1 MAATK
6 RPRHKLAA
14 NESAP
19 TRGRVYNDEHQKMN
33 QLVRFLFGHE
43 QAVFT
48 NGRFGFDVRPGPVL
62 LVLIVLLVAAFVYF
76 VYLRSRIRLSKRTTA
91 TLIALRVALLAL
103 LVTLLLRPVV
113 VVSSVIPR
121 SSYVAIVVDDSVSM
135 KLGDTPQ
142 GATRIDAVKQTLLGT
157 DQNSFLNRLD
167 AKFKT
172 NLYGFAGGL
181 SRLKGSEDLFAE
193 GRTSDLAGALDETV
207 KRSSGMPLSAIVLA
221 TDGASNVPRDL
232 AATLRELRARDIPVF
247 TVGVGNTARPMDAEL
262 TRINIPRRVLV
273 GSRVNIETYVGLSGY
288 QATKVLI
295 GVREDGRAIK
305 TEEFNLRGNDTQ
317 AINLE
322 ITPTTPGIHRYT
334 VEITPLDGELTI
346 ENNKQDSLVEVVS
359 GPLRLLHVE
368 GEPRWELGKIRESLA
383 LNEKNIILV
392 SLQRTGENKFYR
404 QGIANQNELAT
415 GFPLTE
421 EELFSYDG
429 LVLGSVEAGF
439 FTADQLRA
447 IEAFVA
453 RRGGGL
459 LAIGGRLS
467 FDGGKYK
474 GTTIDELLPVS
485 LTGGP
490 IDDAASFSPV
500 YKAILTGAGQTHPI
514 TRLNDDRGA
523 NQKAWNELPPISVSQ
538 VLSNIKP
545 GASVLLEARRA
556 DGGQVVPLLV
566 QQRYGRGQTLALTTS
581 DTWRWRMRT
590 DSKNNAH
597 ETFWRQMLRYVVS
610 STPHQIEIGA
620 EKDVYSMDDTINIV
634 ADIRDK
640 HFNPVNDA
648 NATARVTK
656 PSGTVVDVPLKF
668 TTLNA
673 VNTYAGE
680 FKADELG
687 EHKIELTG
695 TSAGLGTLNA
705 KASIL
710 VSDLNREYY
719 SAAQNSD
726 LLKRIAAE
734 TGGKYYTPAEAQ
746 LLLDDLVYRQTPY
759 SERVTK
765 DLWDMPINFM
775 LIIGL
780 LSGEWFLRKREGLA

>member
-1 MAATK
+1 
-6 RPRHKLAA
+6 
-14 NESAP
+14 
-19 TRGRVYNDEHQKMN
+19 MN

-48 NGRFGFDVRPGPVL
+48 NGRFGFDVRPGPLL
-62 LVLIVLLVAAFVYF
+62 LVLIVLLAAVFVYF
-76 VYLRSRIRLSKRTTA
+76 IYLRPRVRLSKRTTA
-91 TLIALRVALLAL
+91 TLIALRVALLTI

-121 SSYVAIVVDDSVSM
+121 SSYVAILVDDSVSM
-135 KLGDTPQ
+135 KLRDMPDGN
-142 GATRIDAVKQTLLGT
+142 TRIDTVKQSLLASGP
-157 DQNSFLNRLD
+157 NSFLNRLD

-172 NLYGFAGGL
+172 SLYGFAGAL
-181 SRLKGSEDLFAE
+181 SRLKGANDLFAE
-193 GRTSDLAGALDETV
+193 GRTSDLAGALDETI
-207 KRSSGMPLSAIVLA
+207 KRSSGMPLSAVVLA
-221 TDGASNVPRDL
+221 TDGASNVPRDF

-262 TRINIPRRVLV
+262 TRINMPRRVLV
-273 GSRVNIETYVGLSGY
+273 GSRVNIETYVGLSSY

-295 GVREDGRAIK
+295 AVREDGRAIK
-305 TEEFNLRGNDTQ
+305 TEETNLRGNDTQ
-317 AINLE
+317 AVNLE

-334 VEITPLDGELTI
+334 VEITPLDGELTV
-346 ENNKQDSLVEVVS
+346 ENNKQDALVEVIS

-383 LNEKNIILV
+383 LNEKNIVLV

-404 QGIANQNELAT
+404 QGIASQNELAT

-421 EELFSYDG
+421 EELFAYDG
-429 LVLGSVEAGF
+429 LVIGSVEAGF
-439 FTADQLRA
+439 FTADQLRS

-459 LAIGGRLS
+459 LAIGGRLA

-474 GTTIDELLPVS
+474 GTTIDDLLPVT

-490 IDDAASFSPV
+490 TDDATSFAPV
-500 YKAILTGAGQTHPI
+500 YKPLLTGAGQSHPI
-514 TRLNDDRGA
+514 TRLQDDRGA

-538 VLSNIKP
+538 VLANVKP
-545 GASVLLEARRA
+545 GASVLLEARRVEGSGSQTA
-556 DGGQVVPLLV
+556 PLLV
-566 QQRYGRGQTLALTTS
+566 QQRYGRGQTLALTAS
-581 DTWRWRMRT
+581 DTWRWRMRM

-610 STPHQIEIGA
+610 GTPRQIEIGA
-620 EKDVYSMDDTINIV
+620 ERDVYAMDDTINIV
-634 ADIRDK
+634 ADVRDK
-640 HFNPVNDA
+640 RFNPVSDA
-648 NATARVTK
+648 NAIARVTK
-656 PSGTVVDVPLKF
+656 PSGTIVDVPLTF
-668 TTLNA
+668 TTLNS
-673 VNTYAGE
+673 VNTYAGQ

-687 EHKIELTG
+687 EHRIELTG
-695 TSAGLGTLNA
+695 TSAGLGTLSA
-705 KASIL
+705 KSSVL

-734 TGGKYYTPAEAQ
+734 TGGKYFTPAEAES
-746 LLLDDLVYRQTPY
+746 LLDDLVYRQTPY

-765 DLWDMPINFM
+765 DLWDMPVNFM
-775 LIIGL
+775 LIVGL
-780 LSGEWFLRKREGLA
+780 LSAEWFLRKREGLA

>member
-1 MAATK
+1 
-6 RPRHKLAA
+6 
-14 NESAP
+14 
-19 TRGRVYNDEHQKMN
+19 MN

-48 NGRFGFDVRPGPVL
+48 NGRFGFDVRPGPLLLVFLVL
-62 LVLIVLLVAAFVYF
+62 LAGAFIYF
-76 VYLRSRIRLSKRTTA
+76 VYLRPRIRLSKRTTA
-91 TLIALRVALLAL
+91 ALIALRVALLTV

-121 SSYVAIVVDDSVSM
+121 SSYVAILVDDSVSM
-135 KLGDTPQ
+135 KLRDMPDGN
-142 GATRIDAVKQTLLGT
+142 ARIDTVKQTLLATGP
-157 DQNSFLNRLD
+157 NSFLNRLD

-172 NLYGFAGGL
+172 SLYGFAGAV
-181 SRLKGSEDLFAE
+181 SRFKGADDLFAE
-193 GRTSDLAGALDETV
+193 GRTSDVAGALDEAI
-207 KRSSGMPLSAIVLA
+207 KRSSGMPLSAVVLA

-247 TVGVGNTARPMDAEL
+247 TVGVGNTARPIDAEL
-262 TRINIPRRVLV
+262 TRINMPRRVLV
-273 GSRVNIETYVGLSGY
+273 GSRVNIEGYVGLSGY

-305 TEEFNLRGNDTQ
+305 TEEINLRGNDTQ

-322 ITPTTPGIHRYT
+322 ITPTTLGIHRYT
-334 VEITPLDGELTI
+334 VEVTPLDGELTV
-346 ENNKQDSLVEVVS
+346 ENNKQDAVVEVIS

-383 LNEKNIILV
+383 LNEKNITLV

-404 QGIANQNELAT
+404 QGIASQTELVS
-415 GFPLTE
+415 GFPVTE

-429 LVLGSVEAGF
+429 LVIGSVEAGF
-439 FTADQLRA
+439 FTADQLRN

-474 GTTIDELLPVS
+474 GTTIDDLLPVS
-485 LTGGP
+485 LTGGAA
-490 IDDAASFSPV
+490 DDAMSFAPV
-500 YKAILTGAGQTHPI
+500 YKPVLTGAGQTHPI
-514 TRLNDDRGA
+514 TRLQDDRGA

-538 VLSNIKP
+538 VLANVKP
-545 GASVLLEARRA
+545 GASVLLEARRVEGPGSQSA
-556 DGGQVVPLLV
+556 PLLV
-566 QQRYGRGQTLALTTS
+566 QQRYGRGQTLALTAA
-581 DTWRWRMRT
+581 DTWRWRMRM

-610 STPHQIEIGA
+610 GTPGQIEIGA
-620 EKDVYSMDDTINIV
+620 ERDVYAMDDTVNIV

-640 HFNPVNDA
+640 RFNPVSDA
-648 NATARVTK
+648 HATARVTK
-656 PSGTVVDVPLKF
+656 PSGLVVDVPLRF
-668 TTLNA
+668 TTLNS
-673 VNTYAGE
+673 VNTYAGQ

-687 EHKIELTG
+687 AHRIELVG
-695 TSAGLGTLNA
+695 TSAGLGSLSATSNV
-705 KASIL
+705 L

-726 LLKRIAAE
+726 LLKRIATE
-734 TGGKYYTPAEAQ
+734 TGGKYYSPAEAQ
-746 LLLDDLVYRQTPY
+746 SLLDDLVYRQTPY

-780 LSGEWFLRKREGLA
+780 LSAEWFLRKREGLA

>member
-1 MAATK
+1 
-6 RPRHKLAA
+6 
-14 NESAP
+14 
-19 TRGRVYNDEHQKMN
+19 MN

-48 NGRFGFDVRPGPVL
+48 NGRFGFDVRPGPLL
-62 LVLIVLLVAAFVYF
+62 LVLIVLLVAAFIYF
-76 VYLRSRIRLSKRTTA
+76 IYLRPRVRLSKRTTA
-91 TLIALRVALLAL
+91 ALIAFRVALLTL

-135 KLGDTPQ
+135 KLADTPD
-142 GATRIDAVKQTLLGT
+142 GATRIDAVKQSLLGT
-157 DQNSFLNRLD
+157 GQNSFLNRLD

-172 NLYGFAGGL
+172 NLYGFGGAL
-181 SRLKGSEDLFAE
+181 SRLKGADDLFAE
-193 GRTSDLAGALDETV
+193 GRTSDLAGALDETL
-207 KRSSGMPLSAIVLA
+207 KRSSGTPLSAIVLA

-262 TRINIPRRVLV
+262 TRINMPRRVLV

-288 QATKVLI
+288 QATKVLL

-317 AINLE
+317 AVNLE

-334 VEITPLDGELTI
+334 VEVTPLDGELTI
-346 ENNKQDSLVEVVS
+346 ENNKQDALVEVIS

-404 QGIANQNELAT
+404 QGIASQTELAT

-421 EELFSYDG
+421 EELFSYHG
-429 LVLGSVEAGF
+429 LVIGSVEAGF
-439 FTADQLRA
+439 FTADQLRS
-447 IEAFVA
+447 IETFVA

-467 FDGGKYK
+467 FDGGKYR
-474 GTTIDELLPVS
+474 GTTIDDLLPVS
-485 LTGGP
+485 LTGGAV
-490 IDDAASFSPV
+490 DDASSFAPV

-538 VLSNIKP
+538 VLTNVKP
-545 GASVLLEARRA
+545 GASVLLEARRT
-556 DGGQVVPLLV
+556 DGAGQTAPLLV
-566 QQRYGRGQTLALTTS
+566 QQRYGRGQTLALTAS
-581 DTWRWRMRT
+581 DTWRWRMRM

-597 ETFWRQMLRYVVS
+597 ETFWRRMLRYVVS
-610 STPHQIEIGA
+610 STPQQIEIGA
-620 EKDVYSMDDTINIV
+620 EKDVYAMDDTVNIV

-640 HFNPVNDA
+640 RFNPVSDA
-648 NATARVTK
+648 HATARVTK
-656 PSGTVVDVPLKF
+656 PSGAVVDVPLKF
-668 TTLNA
+668 TTLNS

-687 EHKIELTG
+687 DHRIELIG
-695 TSAGLGTLNA
+695 TSAGLGTLSA
-705 KASIL
+705 TSSIL

-726 LLKRIAAE
+726 LLKRISAE
-734 TGGKYYTPAEAQ
+734 TGGKYFTPAEAQ
-746 LLLDDLVYRQTPY
+746 L
-759 SERVTK
+759 
-765 DLWDMPINFM
+765 
-775 LIIGL
+775 
-780 LSGEWFLRKREGLA
+780 